1 MICLCLLLSS
11 CTNLQQTNSH
21 SLNIPEE
28 VFYSCPDLP
37 IAISASESDLLKQSG
52 ETFKM
57 YQECRKWNEEKNK
70 ILKQLKERKI
80 YVKYKF

>member
-1 MICLCLLLSS
+1 MKKFLILFILSLGG
-11 CTNLQQTNSH
+11 CANHIAPSH
-21 SLNIPEE
+21 SLNIPDS

-37 IAISASESDLLKQSG
+37 LAESSLDEDLLKQSK

-70 ILKQLKERKI
+70 ILKQLK
-80 YVKYKF
+80 